1 MTFDLDLDL
10 DLGLTMMLLE
20 DDPPAIQA
28 VLKSK
33 EKSLNKLYAMALI
46 KSNLINSLF
55 CFAKKTKTIF
65 D

>member
-1 MTFDLDLDL
+1 
-10 DLGLTMMLLE
+10 MMLLE
-20 DDPPAIQA
+20 DDPSAIQA